1 MLGVQEMV
9 KWVEMF
15 LFPMAMADE
24 ERELLKGS
32 LVRLRASNGFLSD
45 DNC

>member
-1 MLGVQEMV
+1 MQ
-9 KWVEMF
+9 WVEMF
-15 LFPMAMADE
+15 PFPMAMADE

-45 DNC
+45 DSC